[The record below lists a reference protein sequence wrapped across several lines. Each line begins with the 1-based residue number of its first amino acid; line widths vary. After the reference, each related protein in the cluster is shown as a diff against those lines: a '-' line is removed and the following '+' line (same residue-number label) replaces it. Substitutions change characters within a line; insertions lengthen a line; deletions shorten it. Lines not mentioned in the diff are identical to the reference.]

1 MSGGGETAMCVWR
14 ERCVYVCVCMCVSVC
29 ECVCVCVCRDW
40 RMWEL
45 RERRGFVGTVGDV
58 CVCRH

>member
-1 MSGGGETAMCVWR
+1 MCVWR

-29 ECVCVCVCRDW
+29 ECVCVCRDW